1 MNLDVKF
8 GKSIDDPDVLF
19 THVDWTLSLD
29 LDVQEKELIFNAVLT
44 PDKWLAIALSRNFIE
59 TDIVQWIAGAEAISE

>member
-8 GKSIDDPDVLF
+8 GSIVDDPDVVF
-19 THVDWTLSLD
+19 THSDWTLSLD
-29 LDVQEKELIFNAVLT
+29 LDVQQKEMVFNAVLT

-59 TDIVQWIAGAEAISE
+59 TDIV